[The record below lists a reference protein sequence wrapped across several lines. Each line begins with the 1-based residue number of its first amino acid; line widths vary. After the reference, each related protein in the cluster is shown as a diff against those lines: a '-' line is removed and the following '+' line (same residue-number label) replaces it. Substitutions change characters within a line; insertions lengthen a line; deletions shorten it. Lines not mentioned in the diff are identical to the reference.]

1 MGKFLYL
8 QRKKVLSDQMNA
20 KNHVNKWK
28 NQCEKRKRK
37 TGLHGP
43 LMKQSDTKEKD
54 LTGPAPTRVG
64 GPKCKTKEK
73 KT

>member
-28 NQCEKRKRK
+28 KKTVRKK
-37 TGLHGP
+37 
-43 LMKQSDTKEKD
+43 KEKLD
-54 LTGPAPTRVG
+54 CMDP
-64 GPKCKTKEK
+64 
-73 KT
+73 